1 MTVRLIEWQVPYTW
15 GTAIEITADKVINLL
30 LRAENNLLH
39 VNDDNELYCDLQ
51 LENWIS
57 TSDDLPVWVT
67 TGIVNASDWR
77 PQNGLLLHYETTSW
91 AYAQRLYGGDWKL
104 YFNWWTWERKLVYYA
119 EDVDQLLQELHDE
132 LVEQL
137 TMHAWEWISIQT
149 VDDYSAMRWPCPEW
163 YHVPTHS
170 NILSISNIFGN
181 LWIRG
186 STWAGYVSIPKS
198 WYYWISWGKEHVNDW
213 AYVWTCK
220 NSWAWDRS
228 WVWNW
233 QDWVPVSKVRNSM
246 WIPVRPFKNIP
257 IIPNNQWNVI
267 YDWSSIAN
275 WAWIFHSPEL
285 WVFSLS
291 WNGQDWIT
299 IADKNIWATTIYHT
313 GDQISADNSW
323 YYYQWWNNHWFSYNG
338 WFSTSNTKVDVSSY
352 SPSSYSNNVFIT
364 WNDSW
369 MIEINKD
376 LWGWETWVQQIT
388 NTIINTWV
396 LSVNWKKWHVIVA
409 DNVKAFRLENNQDLD
424 TAQEIYERWVEWK
437 EPIVIYKDN
446 QFADGYRVY
455 YYSHNDWGLVFIS
468 VKPTGIYY
476 ESSWYDS
483 LYLSRLNLS
492 IMNER
497 VISINKVDE
506 SILDYIRL
514 NTDYPTPY
522 IPPYAWSPATKKYVD
537 DHDVYIWTTAPT
549 DNLVEWRLWYDTT
562 NDVLKSY
569 DWTNWNLVW
578 DDTVNI
584 NTKTFYVADSNDL
597 TTAQEAMD
605 WFLAWKNPIIVYD
618 NQVYLY
624 SGIVD
629 SSPWNIS
636 FYGCNRWT
644 YSLPEWISFI
654 EERLLYFSFNDSTT
668 HQITRITRGE
678 NQIWKH
684 LDPTR
689 NYANPYT
696 PQYAWSPA
704 TKKYV
709 DQSGPCVPVYHL
721 GGWNVM
727 TSYINFDMAGWT
739 YKVMIQWYHG
749 TTINRTLTVTASSTV
764 QWTFTSNLM
773 EHYNYWCIVTI
784 DPSVSTTMII
794 QIDSNSNF
802 TVDDIYIEKI
812 NIQSWIVTATSIN

>member
-51 LENWIS
+51 LENGIAVD
-57 TSDDLPVWVT
+57 DDLPVWVT
-67 TGIVNASDWR
+67 TWIVNESDGR

-91 AYAQRLYGGDWKL
+91 AYAQRLYGGDGKL

-119 EDVDQLLQELHDE
+119 EDVDELLNQLYNQLIEELT
-132 LVEQL
+132 V
-137 TMHAWEWISIQT
+137 HAWEWISIQT
-149 VDDYSAMRWPCPEW
+149 VDDYSAMRGPCPEW
-163 YHVPTHS
+163 YHVPTYS

-181 LWIRG
+181 LWISW
-186 STWAGYVSIPKS
+186 STWVSYLSIPKS

-220 NSWAWDRS
+220 NGWGWAWNRS

-233 QDWVPVSKVRNSM
+233 QDWVPVSSVRTSM

-338 WFSTSNTKVDVSSY
+338 WFSTSNTQVDVSSY

-376 LWGWETWVQQIT
+376 LRGWVTGVQQIP

-396 LSVNWKKWHVIVA
+396 LSVNWKKGHVIVA

-424 TAQEIYERWVEWK
+424 TAQAIYDRWKEWK

-446 QFADGYRVY
+446 LFGDGYRAY

-468 VKPTGIYY
+468 VKPTGVFYAA
-476 ESSWYDS
+476 SWYDS
-483 LYLSRLNLS
+483 LCLSRLNFS

-497 VISINKVDE
+497 VISVSKIDE

-522 IPPYAWSPATKKYVD
+522 IPQYNGSPATKKYVD
-537 DHDVYIWTTAPT
+537 DFLRIFPLWGTTPQDAQPIL
-549 DNLVEWRLWYDTT
+549 DWILAWNKAAINYNWSIYLLASQSSHNLVFYDM
-562 NDVLKSY
+562 NFDIRKN
-569 DWTNWNLVW
+569 TNWIFSDLMYSQILIQYST
-578 DDTVNI
+578 DTV
-584 NTKTFYVADSNDL
+584 TSVMASRTSRGWSFL
-597 TTAQEAMD
+597 TIDA
-605 WFLAWKNPIIVYD
+605 N
-618 NQVYLY
+618 Y
-624 SGIVD
+624 SGNFLPLVD
-629 SSPWNIS
+629 
-636 FYGCNRWT
+636 G
-644 YSLPEWISFI
+644 
-654 EERLLYFSFNDSTT
+654 
-668 HQITRITRGE
+668 
-678 NQIWKH
+678 
-684 LDPTR
+684 DPT
-689 NYANPYT
+689 NKY
-696 PQYAWSPA
+696 
-704 TKKYV
+704 YV
-709 DQSGPCVPVYHL
+709 DKLGPCVPVYHL

-739 YKVMIQWYHG
+739 YKIKIQWYHG
-749 TTINRTLTVTASSTV
+749 TTINRTITVTASSTV
-764 QWTFTSNLM
+764 QGTFTSNLM

-802 TVDDIYIEKI
+802 TVNDIYIEKI